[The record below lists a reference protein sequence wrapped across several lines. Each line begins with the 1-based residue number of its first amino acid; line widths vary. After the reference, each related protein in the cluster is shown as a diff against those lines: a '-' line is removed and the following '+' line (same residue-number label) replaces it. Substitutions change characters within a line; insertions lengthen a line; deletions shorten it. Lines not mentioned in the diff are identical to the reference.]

1 MSKDLITGFHSIH
14 HALKNPKRNVIEV
27 LATDKGLQEYKK
39 KYSHIDAELKR
50 LKPHEFQAQSEK
62 LYKEAGFKFQ
72 KISSGLLLIAE
83 GLEYKSHAW
92 LYDHIEKNDSVK
104 LLALD
109 QVTDIQN
116 AGAILRT
123 AAFYNIDALIVGI
136 KGSFSLTPSFF
147 RNTSGAFEHVP
158 FIQVP
163 SLSKTLKTLSEKNVK
178 IIGLSEEANDDEFE
192 RTSKECFIM
201 GSEDNGLSHAVERC
215 IDHNIALKAAG
226 EIESLNVSVA
236 TAVTLERFLNKN
248 I

>member
-1 MSKDLITGFHSIH
+1 MSKDLIIGFHSIF
-14 HALKNPKRNVIEV
+14 HALKNPKRKIIEV

-39 KYSHIDAELKR
+39 QYSPIDANVRK
-50 LKPHEFQAQSEK
+50 LKPHDFQTQSEK

-72 KISSGLLLIAE
+72 KITSGVLLVAE
-83 GLEYKSHAW
+83 SLEYKSHAW
-92 LYDHIEKNDSVK
+92 LYDHLEKNEKVT

-123 AAFYNIDALIVGI
+123 AAFYNIDALIIGM

-147 RNTSGAFEHVP
+147 RNASGAFEHVP

-163 SLSKTLKTLSEKNVK
+163 SLSKTLKTLSDKNVK
-178 IIGLSEEANDDEFE
+178 IIGLSEEASDGSFE
-192 RTSKECFIM
+192 RSSKECFIM
-201 GSEDNGLSHAVERC
+201 GSEDTGLSHAVERC
-215 IDHNIALKAAG
+215 VDYNIALKAAG

-236 TAVTLERFLNKN
+236 TAVTLERFLKS
-248 I
+248 